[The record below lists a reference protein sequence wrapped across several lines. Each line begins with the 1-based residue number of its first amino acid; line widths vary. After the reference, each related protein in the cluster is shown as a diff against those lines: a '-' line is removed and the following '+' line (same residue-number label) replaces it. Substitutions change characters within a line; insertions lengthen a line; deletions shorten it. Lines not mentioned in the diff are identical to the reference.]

1 MIYLATKTSCPY
13 YRFIWGYY
21 SVYLCILIVR
31 GWVCS
36 KILNYPAI
44 FLLDLYLFDSKPG
57 SLPWE
62 LNLSSVFFLGWDWCS
77 ERPLFIFFPILI
89 LIFLLVHPII
99 HVSWINK
106 VKFEWFNS
114 APLIEL
120 YHRNYDRGGSQS
132 VGDSEFFDGYSTAFP
147 FISLSGKTS
156 FACWF
161 LPCMNWGVVTSG
173 LSRQLSSGLRVF
185 CSSYRF

>member
-1 MIYLATKTSCPY
+1 MSLRSKK
-13 YRFIWGYY
+13 GY

-44 FLLDLYLFDSKPG
+44 FFWISIC
-57 SLPWE
+57 SIR
-62 LNLSSVFFLGWDWCS
+62 NLVHCLENSNCLVFYSWMRLVFWKAPFYIF
-77 ERPLFIFFPILI
+77 PLLI

-99 HVSWINK
+99 HVSWVNK

-120 YHRNYDRGGSQS
+120 YHKNYDRGGSQS
-132 VGDSEFFDGYSTAFP
+132 VGDSEFCDGYSTAFP
-147 FISLSGKTS
+147 FISISGKTS

-173 LSRQLSSGLRVF
+173 LSRKVSSGLRVF
-185 CSSYRF
+185 CSSYCF